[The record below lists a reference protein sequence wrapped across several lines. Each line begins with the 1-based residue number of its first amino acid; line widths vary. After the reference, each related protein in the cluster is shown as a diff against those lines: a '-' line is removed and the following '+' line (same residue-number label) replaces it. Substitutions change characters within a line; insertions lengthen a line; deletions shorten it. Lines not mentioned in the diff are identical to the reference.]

1 MLRVD
6 GSFQIFD
13 RINDNTYKVDIPSEY
28 GVNAIFNTFLS
39 LFIWWVMIREWII
52 WRREGIIQW
61 KLH

>member
-28 GVNAIFNTFLS
+28 GVNAIFNIFLS
-39 LFIWWVMIREWII
+39 LFI
-52 WRREGIIQW
+52 
-61 KLH
+61 

>member
-28 GVNAIFNTFLS
+28 GVNVTFNTF
-39 LFIWWVMIREWII
+39 FISFYLM
-52 WRREGIIQW
+52 GDDS
-61 KLH
+61 